1 METKRVRRCIP
12 LKVAAHILMAIA
24 TAALVVCGVLFM
36 MFVTS
41 GLGSTSGIAKNGVE
55 YFSSTSFVSEYGKT
69 IDNLLSA
76 MDIMGENGSG
86 YPLEAFINN
95 RVNFKFAVYDR
106 QGKLLESSSGW
117 SDEQFSNEEKKY
129 YYIVDLNGLEIFK
142 DVNKIRTVRF
152 ANAYASDYSETARQ
166 IETIEGKIVYS
177 SNFTKYTSFYMGA
190 ESDYA
195 DKVGYICTYV
205 PENLL
210 PGDNFYDGYRYFKI
224 WSESGRWGIA
234 GIGISLLCII
244 ICLTYLM
251 VSAGYGHRQEGVCL
265 NTYDKM
271 YTEIAAFIT
280 FVIPIFLVAVSFGGI
295 DLYDAVSVG
304 ANLAVFFVPA
314 YVILIAGLLSFARR
328 FKAGTIIRGSITYKI
343 GRGIA
348 DVITNGIIKNN
359 IVRKYVIAIFSMGL
373 GDLILMAIAANT
385 YSMAMWTLVFAIY
398 AYEFVYI
405 GRRLLQV
412 EAIKKGA
419 QTIAEGNL
427 EYKIDTTHMKGILKG
442 FAEDINNIGGGL
454 NAAVDERTKSERMKA
469 DLITNVSHDIKTPL
483 TSIINY
489 VDLLKRENITEQP
502 MKEYIEVLDQKSKR
516 LKDLTEDLVEASR
529 ASSGNIVLEKNC
541 INFVELVAQVVGAYQ
556 EKYETKDLQ
565 IIFNSEED
573 AMMIMA
579 DGRRLYRVL
588 DNLFNNAFKYSI
600 EHSRVYVDMYSGIDK
615 ACFVMKNIS
624 KAPLNISGDDL
635 MQRFVRG
642 DSSRTT
648 EGSGLGLSI
657 ARSLVELHGG
667 KFDIYLDGDLF
678 KAMITLDLTK
688 DGN

>member
-1 METKRVRRCIP
+1 M
-12 LKVAAHILMAIA
+12 
-24 TAALVVCGVLFM
+24 
-36 MFVTS
+36 
-41 GLGSTSGIAKNGVE
+41 
-55 YFSSTSFVSEYGKT
+55 
-69 IDNLLSA
+69 
-76 MDIMGENGSG
+76 
-86 YPLEAFINN
+86 
-95 RVNFKFAVYDR
+95 
-106 QGKLLESSSGW
+106 
-117 SDEQFSNEEKKY
+117 
-129 YYIVDLNGLEIFK
+129 
-142 DVNKIRTVRF
+142 
-152 ANAYASDYSETARQ
+152 
-166 IETIEGKIVYS
+166 
-177 SNFTKYTSFYMGA
+177 
-190 ESDYA
+190 
-195 DKVGYICTYV
+195 
-205 PENLL
+205 
-210 PGDNFYDGYRYFKI
+210 
-224 WSESGRWGIA
+224 
-234 GIGISLLCII
+234 
-244 ICLTYLM
+244 
-251 VSAGYGHRQEGVCL
+251 
-265 NTYDKM
+265 
-271 YTEIAAFIT
+271 
-280 FVIPIFLVAVSFGGI
+280 
-295 DLYDAVSVG
+295 
-304 ANLAVFFVPA
+304 
-314 YVILIAGLLSFARR
+314 
-328 FKAGTIIRGSITYKI
+328 
-343 GRGIA
+343 
-348 DVITNGIIKNN
+348 
-359 IVRKYVIAIFSMGL
+359 
-373 GDLILMAIAANT
+373 
-385 YSMAMWTLVFAIY
+385 
-398 AYEFVYI
+398 
-405 GRRLLQV
+405 

-541 INFVELVAQVVGAYQ
+541 INFVELVAQVVGTYQ

>member
-1 METKRVRRCIP
+1 METKRMRRCIP

-24 TAALVVCGVLFM
+24 TAALVVCGVLFL

-41 GLGSTSGIAKNGVE
+41 GIGNASGITKNGVE

-76 MDIMGENGSG
+76 MDSMGESGSG

-106 QGKLLESSSGW
+106 QGKLLESSTGW
-117 SDEQFSNEEKKY
+117 SDDQFLNEEKKY

-142 DVNKIRTVRF
+142 DVNPIRTVRF
-152 ANAYASDYSETARQ
+152 ANAYSEGYGDDAGNF
-166 IETIEGKIVYS
+166 ETIEGKIVYS

-195 DKVGYICTYV
+195 NKIGYICTYV
-205 PENLL
+205 PENLQ

-244 ICLTYLM
+244 ICFTYLM
-251 VSAGYGHRQEGVCL
+251 VSAGYGHKQETVCL
-265 NTYDKM
+265 NRYDKI
-271 YTEIAAFIT
+271 YTEIAAVLT
-280 FVIPIFLVAVSFGGI
+280 FGVPVFLSALAFEGI
-295 DLYDAVSVG
+295 DLYNAVSVVG
-304 ANLAVFFVPA
+304 SLVFLVPA
-314 YVILIAGLLSFARR
+314 YGFFVSGLLSFARR
-328 FKAGTIIRGSITYKI
+328 FKAGAVIRGSVTYKI
-343 GRGIA
+343 GKGIC
-348 DVITNGIIKNN
+348 DVIANGIIKNN
-359 IVRKYVIAIFSMGL
+359 IVRKYVVVIFAMGL
-373 GDLILMAIAANT
+373 GDLILMAIAANS
-385 YSMAMWTLVFAIY
+385 YSMAMWTIVFAIY

-412 EAIKKGA
+412 ESIKKGA
-419 QTIAEGNL
+419 QAIAAGNL

-489 VDLLKRENITEQP
+489 VDLLKRENITDQP

-541 INFVELVAQVVGAYQ
+541 INFVELVAQVAGTYQ
-556 EKYETKDLQ
+556 EKYETKNLQ
-565 IIFNSEED
+565 IIFNSEADE
-573 AMMIMA
+573 MMIMA